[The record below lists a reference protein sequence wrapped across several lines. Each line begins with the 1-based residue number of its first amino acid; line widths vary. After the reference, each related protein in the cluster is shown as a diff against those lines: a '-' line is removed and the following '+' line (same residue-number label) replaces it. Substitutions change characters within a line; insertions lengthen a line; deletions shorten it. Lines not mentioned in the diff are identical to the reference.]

1 MPAHTGAES
10 LKKHHHIITLRFS
23 EVVNDHAKCLTVG
36 RSFDKSLFRKAL
48 ITNLWLIDLGCTEL
62 EVSGF
67 LGRCKLGSPNH
78 KKK

>member
-1 MPAHTGAES
+1 MPTTYVMNLGS
-10 LKKHHHIITLRFS
+10 
-23 EVVNDHAKCLTVG
+23 
-36 RSFDKSLFRKAL
+36 SFDKSFFRKAL
-48 ITNLWLIDLGCTEL
+48 ITNLWPIDLGTEL